1 MILEGV
7 YSARPE
13 LADLLHLRVLLD
25 TPAEIREARLLERE
39 GEREGEHRR
48 GDWPARW
55 SSAED
60 HYFAALMP
68 PEAFNVVIGS

>member
-7 YSARPE
+7 YSARSE

-25 TPAEIREARLLERE
+25 TRAEIREARLL
-39 GEREGEHRR
+39 EREGEHRR

-68 PEAFNVVIGS
+68 PEAFDVVIGS